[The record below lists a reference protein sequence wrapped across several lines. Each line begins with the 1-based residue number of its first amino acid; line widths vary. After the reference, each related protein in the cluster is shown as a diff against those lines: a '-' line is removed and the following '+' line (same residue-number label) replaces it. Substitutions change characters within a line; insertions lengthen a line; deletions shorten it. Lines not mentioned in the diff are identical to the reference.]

1 MNRENEHMSHEIAD
15 RIYAEFAKCFNS
27 RDMEGLLDL
36 YEADAVFVRGP
47 GDHVSGRASIRE
59 ALQEFLDTGGQI
71 SFRTRH
77 AVQHGDIALLSN
89 EYTLQ
94 GIDTDG
100 EPFTVSGKTSE
111 VLRRQSDGR
120 WLYIIDH
127 PAGGQD

>member
-1 MNRENEHMSHEIAD
+1 MNHEIAD
-15 RIYAEFAKCFNS
+15 SIYAEFAKCFNS

-47 GDHVSGRASIRE
+47 EDHVSGRASIRK

-71 SFRTRH
+71 AFRTRH
-77 AVQHGDIALLSN
+77 AVQHGEIALLSN
-89 EYTLQ
+89 EYTLR
-94 GIDTDG
+94 GVDG
-100 EPFTVSGKTSE
+100 EGKPFTISGKTSE

-127 PAGGQD
+127 PAGAED

>member
-1 MNRENEHMSHEIAD
+1 MNHEIAD
-15 RIYAEFAKCFNS
+15 GIYAEFAKCFNG

-47 GDHVSGRASIRE
+47 GDNVSGRAAIRE

-71 SFRTRH
+71 SFRTLH
-77 AVQHGDIALLSN
+77 EVKQGDIALLSN

-94 GIDTDG
+94 GIDADG
-100 EPFTVSGKTSE
+100 EPFRISGKTSE
-111 VLRRQSDGR
+111 VLRRQPDGR

-127 PAGGQD
+127 PAGGQH

>member
-1 MNRENEHMSHEIAD
+1 MSKENETMDHKIAD
-15 RIYAEFAKCFNS
+15 GIYAQFAKCFNA

-59 ALQEFLDTGGQI
+59 ALQEFLNTGGQI

-77 AVQHGDIALLSN
+77 AVQCGDIALLGN

-94 GIDTDG
+94 GTDADG
-100 EPFTVSGKTSE
+100 EAFTMSGNTSE
-111 VLRRQSDGR
+111 VLRRQADGR
-120 WLYIIDH
+120 WLYVIDH
-127 PAGGQD
+127 PAGALD

>member
-1 MNRENEHMSHEIAD
+1 MNHEIAD
-15 RIYAEFAKCFNS
+15 GIYAEFAQCFNS
-27 RDMEGLLDL
+27 GDMEGLLGL
-36 YEADAVFVRGP
+36 YETDAVFVRGP
-47 GDHVSGRASIRE
+47 GDHVSGRAAIRD

-89 EYTLQ
+89 EYTLKW
-94 GIDTDG
+94 IDADG
-100 EPFTVSGKTSE
+100 EPFTLYGKTSE